1 MTDDEAEETS
11 IIYLLGFAKGRE
23 FERKLIVAWLQAN
36 LKGNV
41 DPWSSA
47 ADAIKAGEHLK

>member
-23 FERKLIVAWLQAN
+23 FERNLIRAWLRKNGKPQI
-36 LKGNV
+36 
-41 DPWSSA
+41 
-47 ADAIKAGEHLK
+47 ADAVEAKEHLE